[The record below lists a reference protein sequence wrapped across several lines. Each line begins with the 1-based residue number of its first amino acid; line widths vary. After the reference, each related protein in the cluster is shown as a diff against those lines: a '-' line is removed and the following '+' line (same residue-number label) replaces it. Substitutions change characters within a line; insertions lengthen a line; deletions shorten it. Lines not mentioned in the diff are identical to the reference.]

1 MMFSIRIFSWL
12 PSTNTFLARLI
23 RATDDAEEKQK
34 QKDKYVSFVNIFDS
48 NPGVTSVHK
57 TNE

>member
-23 RATDDAEEKQK
+23 RATDDAEEKKK
-34 QKDKYVSFVNIFDS
+34 QKDKYVSFVNSFLLKPRSD
-48 NPGVTSVHK
+48 
-57 TNE
+57 